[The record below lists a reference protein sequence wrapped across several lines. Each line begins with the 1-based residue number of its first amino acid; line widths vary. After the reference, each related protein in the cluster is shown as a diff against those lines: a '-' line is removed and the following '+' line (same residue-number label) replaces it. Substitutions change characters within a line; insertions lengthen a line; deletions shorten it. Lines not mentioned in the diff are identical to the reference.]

1 MKKFILAAVA
11 ASVIAGPIMAQPY
24 GGHNDRSRYEQSY
37 NDRGHDNRRDGNR
50 GQYNRYDNRNHGQNQ
65 YRSWNR
71 GDRFDSR
78 YARNYRVISSPRYY
92 RLHDAPRGY
101 RWVQSGNDALL
112 IGITTGVIAS
122 VLANAIN

>member
-11 ASVIAGPIMAQPY
+11 ASVIAAPVMAAPFGDNDRNGRHEQRY
-24 GGHNDRSRYEQSY
+24 DNRGHDDRGHNDRGY
-37 NDRGHDNRRDGNR
+37 NQRRDNR
-50 GQYNRYDNRNHGQNQ
+50 YQNQ

-78 YARNYRVISSPRYY
+78 YARNYRVISSPSHYH
-92 RLHDAPRGY
+92 LHNAPRGY

>member
-11 ASVIAGPIMAQPY
+11 ASVIAGPLMAQSY
-24 GGHNDRSRYEQSY
+24 GGHNDRSRYEQR
-37 NDRGHDNRRDGNR
+37 NDNRGHDS
-50 GQYNRYDNRNHGQNQ
+50 RNHYDRNDDRTHNQ

-78 YARNYRVISSPRYY
+78 YARNYRVISSPRNY

-112 IGITTGVIAS
+112 VGITTGVIAS

>member
-24 GGHNDRSRYEQSY
+24 GGHNDRNRYEQR
-37 NDRGHDNRRDGNR
+37 NDRRDFNR
-50 GQYNRYDNRNHGQNQ
+50 GQYDRYDKRNHNQ
-65 YRSWNR
+65 YRNWSR

-112 IGITTGVIAS
+112 VGITTGLIAS